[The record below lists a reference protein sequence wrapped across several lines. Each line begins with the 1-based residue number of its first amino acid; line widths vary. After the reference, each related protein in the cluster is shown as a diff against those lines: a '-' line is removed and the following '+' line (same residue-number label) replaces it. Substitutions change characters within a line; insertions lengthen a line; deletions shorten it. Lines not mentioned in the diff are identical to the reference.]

1 MNKSALLTVLCA
13 AALAACSSN
22 APKTAATT
30 EQPVEAPKAVAA
42 PAPAQGLSAAELE
55 ARKLAEERSALA
67 KQSVYFAFDKFNIEE
82 KYRDVIKTQAAFTSA
97 HANDV
102 ISIEGNADERGS
114 REYNLALGQKRAEAV
129 RKALVVMGVSDSRL
143 EAVSFGSEKPRADCH
158 EEKCYAENRRVD
170 FQHKDK

>member
-1 MNKSALLTVLCA
+1 MKKSALLTVLCA
-13 AALAACSSN
+13 AVLAACSSN

-30 EQPVEAPKAVAA
+30 EQPVEAPKAAVAPV
-42 PAPAQGLSAAELE
+42 PAAGLSAAELE
-55 ARKLAEERSALA
+55 ARKMAEERAALG
-67 KQSVYFAFDKFNIEE
+67 KQSVYFAFDKFNVEA
-82 KYRDVIKTQAAFTSA
+82 KYADVLKNQAAFTNA
-97 HANDV
+97 HASDV

-129 RKALVVMGVSDSRL
+129 RKALVTMGLSDSRL

-170 FQHKDK
+170 FNHKDK

>member
-1 MNKSALLTVLCA
+1 MKKSALLTVLCA
-13 AALAACSSN
+13 AVLAACSSN

-30 EQPVEAPKAVAA
+30 EQPAEAPKAATAPVAA
-42 PAPAQGLSAAELE
+42 PGLSAAELE
-55 ARKLAEERSALA
+55 ARKMAEARAELA
-67 KQSVYFAFDKFNIEE
+67 KQSVYFAFDKFNVEA
-82 KYRDVIKTQAAFTSA
+82 KYADVLKNQAAFTNA
-97 HANDV
+97 HANDA

-129 RKALVVMGVSDSRL
+129 RKALVTMGVSDARL

-170 FQHKDK
+170 FNHKDK